1 MLYVKEFREARGL
14 QGKQIVE
21 VMREK
26 YPKYDKTIHSKVE
39 RPEEYG
45 IRLLCEAE
53 KLIEEAFA
61 GTVVQAK
68 KRDGRRLPCRV
79 QCRMSKAR
87 FERLQQTLREE
98 GFETGQEGVS
108 HILARYLDEKCEKN
122 PRLS

>member
-53 KLIEEAFA
+53 NLIEEAFA
-61 GTVVQAK
+61 GTAVQAK

-87 FERLQQTLREE
+87 FERLQQALRAE
-98 GFETGQEGVS
+98 GFETVQAGVA
-108 HILARYLDEKCEKN
+108 HISARYLEEGGKSCN
-122 PRLS
+122 NT

>member
-53 KLIEEAFA
+53 NLIEEAFA
-61 GTVVQAK
+61 GTAVQAK

-87 FERLQQTLREE
+87 FERLQQALRAE
-98 GFETGQEGVS
+98 GFETVQAGVA
-108 HILARYLDEKCEKN
+108 HIIARYLEEGGKSCN
-122 PRLS
+122 NT